1 MALSFLYCKCFC
13 YLLTQHLISM
23 LKVYVDT
30 SVIGGCF
37 DQKFRKDSLRLF
49 EDFKAGRKM
58 MVYSDLVYKEIE
70 QGRDSS
76 NHLLRKFHEV
86 PEEYRLGHKQT
97 EDVRLL
103 AEKYLQRN
111 ILTQKSLKDAIHV
124 AFGTLFEVDV
134 IASWNFRHIV
144 NKRKIKLYNEV
155 NIESGY
161 QSIQIKTPEY
171 ILNTKK

>member
-1 MALSFLYCKCFC
+1 
-13 YLLTQHLISM
+13 M

-58 MVYSDLVYKEIE
+58 MVYSDVVYKEIE
-70 QGRDSS
+70 QGRDGK

-86 PEEYRLGHKQT
+86 PEEYKLGYKQN
-97 EDVRLL
+97 EEVKLL
-103 AEKYLQRN
+103 AEKYLQKN
-111 ILTQKSLKDAIHV
+111 ILTGKSSKDAVHV
-124 AFGTLFEVDV
+124 ATGTIFEVDV

-144 NKRKIKLYNEV
+144 YKRKIKLYNET
-155 NIESGY
+155 NIEFGY
-161 QSIQIKTPEY
+161 KPILIKTPEY
-171 ILNTKK
+171 ILKSKQS

>member
-1 MALSFLYCKCFC
+1 ML
-13 YLLTQHLISM
+13 

-37 DQKFRKDSLRLF
+37 DPKFRKDSLRLF
-49 EDFKAGRKM
+49 EDFKAGRKQ

-70 QGRDSS
+70 QGQYTP

-86 PEEYRLGHKQT
+86 PEDYRVKYKQN
-97 EDVRLL
+97 EEVELL

-111 ILTQKSLKDAIHV
+111 ILTEKSYKDAIHV
-124 AFGTLFEVDV
+124 AFGTIFKADV

-144 NKRKIKLYNEV
+144 NKRKIKLYNET
-155 NIESGY
+155 NIEFGY
-161 QSIQIKTPEY
+161 QPIVIKTPEY
-171 ILNTKK
+171 ILNQKQ